1 MSTAVHPLLVILLV
15 AGALLLGL
23 RWGRARERRR
33 AADANSQAF
42 AAGFRAGHLQG
53 WQDGEAAREPVAAT
67 IPLAPAAAPP
77 PAVPAPLAAPPLAR
91 PGQPTPPVRAAG
103 AREYQPKASVPQ
115 AASAPPAAQEQPW
128 PLPAQRPAPP
138 LVAAPPAV
146 PRESA
151 ADRAARKEKRD
162 RQNINITLYVAS
174 LLLVAAG
181 ALFIGTGLPA
191 VLRFAGVVAITA
203 LFYAGGLILHARAP
217 RLRPA
222 AVAFA
227 GTGLALIP
235 VAGLAMYNFT
245 LPDGPAAW
253 LVTSFI
259 GTVAYVAAAV
269 RMDSRVLAYLSL
281 TFVVSTAWS
290 GISVVGGAL
299 LWYFAALIAIA
310 VVLTLL
316 ALTRPRWMPSVF
328 LKPLMDLHPFVV
340 PAVAVAVTFVP
351 VLLGRGEYAFI
362 MFLCGTYFALMA
374 ALPQSRFRVGQY
386 YGARV
391 SLTVAPAAAVWAA
404 TDSLP
409 WMVLTALMLAA
420 LQSVLLASGLT
431 VVPATLLGSAG
442 RRRADALGTFGLQL
456 LLTLL
461 WGAATV
467 LYSAVDPGIAP
478 TVDVPVWLPL
488 LLALLTGMALA
499 VGLGGMAEGAPVAA
513 LLVAAAFGGRA
524 GPWSPAAFLLLVA
537 VFWALRSL
545 PPAEPLRRHFVLAAR
560 IAATLAVPAVAAA
573 VTGGGSVPVLS
584 AFLLALVV
592 QQLATAALVRA
603 GMPSLAPD
611 ASLAA
616 FSLAALPALAALAFV
631 DDSPGNTL
639 AGAAVVLQL
648 VASLGIGWAL
658 AREAPAGTPWR
669 SGARELLPLG
679 MAAALAGL
687 AFTGVSLRSGNI
699 SLALTVL
706 YLVATAL
713 RRGSLQQ
720 RWGYWWMARGT
731 GTVLVLTGFQQL
743 LHETGPLLLGGVELT
758 GASLAVLVLGL
769 QLAFPLLAEAR
780 RRAPDGVVADSAA
793 VLVLQAAALAVLTA
807 SGLQSSG
814 GWQLTGAVV
823 VMALSAA
830 AAGFVLRARP
840 PAGAFAPA
848 ALAVLLLAR
857 AGSALDAELVLGIF
871 AAFSAVM
878 VVAAT
883 SRTAKGAYFASARV
897 LTLALALVL
906 SYDAT
911 VSVTAVSVTFGVVL
925 AAQHV
930 IRWLMRHRLL
940 EVPFQ
945 QAAVWITLAAQTAL
959 PLGYLAAAPDDGG
972 RWVILLHVALLLVS
986 AAVASRVF
994 AARGAAYLTVYAAV
1008 FGAVAL
1014 GPLMQFDGAPA
1025 AGGLLDQPVLSR
1037 NGVVVMLLV
1046 LSLAATAAGLRFR
1059 RNARADVERWLWLA
1073 ASGAFVLT
1081 ALMLAPL
1088 AADWLTGA
1096 SVLVLA
1102 AVCCAASHL
1111 ERWPALYVPA
1121 VAAALSGA
1129 TTLSGATLS
1138 VSGLLE
1144 AVPGA
1149 WGSYLPW
1156 LAGCAPAAA
1165 ALYGLRWLRRAPLAA
1180 DPVRRWSLA
1189 AAAILG
1195 VGFAAAAGLRW
1206 DETAWAGAALVAA
1219 TAAMC
1224 CAEVPAAAR
1233 RVGAELGLFA
1243 TTAAVQRAVLFTG
1256 PDAGS
1261 DWPDTFWT
1269 LQWYVVLAGA
1279 LGALRLASGNGGA
1292 GNRRTGRVLVSGGAG
1307 LLTLSGLGIIFGGDA
1322 GQQLW
1327 VLALMAVVLM
1337 AGLAFG
1343 ERLFVW
1349 WGAAGVAVCIMWA
1362 MRQYTF
1368 ALLALIAAVL
1378 IVLAVWRLNRSRPV
1392 AEEPAPHR
1400 EPADHS

>member
-1 MSTAVHPLLVILLV
+1 M
-15 AGALLLGL
+15 
-23 RWGRARERRR
+23 
-33 AADANSQAF
+33 
-42 AAGFRAGHLQG
+42 
-53 WQDGEAAREPVAAT
+53 
-67 IPLAPAAAPP
+67 
-77 PAVPAPLAAPPLAR
+77 
-91 PGQPTPPVRAAG
+91 
-103 AREYQPKASVPQ
+103 
-115 AASAPPAAQEQPW
+115 
-128 PLPAQRPAPP
+128 QRPAPP
-138 LVAAPPAV
+138 RVAPAV

-151 ADRAARKEKRD
+151 AERAARKEKRD

-191 VLRFAGVVAITA
+191 ILRFAGVVAITA
-203 LFYAGGLILHARAP
+203 LFYAGGLMLHARAP

-386 YGARV
+386 YSARI

-420 LQSVLLASGLT
+420 LQSVLLASGLA

-442 RRRADALGTFGLQL
+442 RLRADALGTFGLQL

-461 WGAATV
+461 WGAAT
-467 LYSAVDPGIAP
+467 LFYATVDPGIAP
-478 TVDVPVWLPL
+478 TVDVPMWLPL

-499 VGLGGMAEGAPVAA
+499 VGLEGMAEAAPVAA
-513 LLVAAAFGGRA
+513 LLVAAAFGGGA
-524 GPWSPAAFLLLVA
+524 GPWSPAVFLLLVV

-560 IAATLAVPAVAAA
+560 IAATLSVAAVAAA
-573 VTGGGSVPVLS
+573 ATGGGSVPVLS
-584 AFLLALVV
+584 AFLLALAV
-592 QQLATAALVRA
+592 QQLATAALIRA
-603 GMPSLAPD
+603 GVPSLAPD

-616 FSLAALPALAALAFV
+616 FSLAALPALAVLAFV
-631 DDSPGNTL
+631 DDSPGNSL

-648 VASLGIGWAL
+648 LASLGIGWAL
-658 AREAPAGTPWR
+658 AGDAAAGTPWR

-679 MAAALAGL
+679 MVAALSGL
-687 AFTGVSLRSGNI
+687 AFTAVSLVSGNI
-699 SLALTVL
+699 SLALVVL

-713 RRGSLQQ
+713 RRGPRQQ

-743 LHETGPLLLGGVELT
+743 RQETGPLLLGGGELM

-780 RRAPDGVVADSAA
+780 RRAPDGVVADAAA

-807 SGLQSSG
+807 SGLQPAG
-814 GWQLTGAVV
+814 DWQLTGAVA

-840 PAGAFAPA
+840 RAAALAPA

-871 AAFSAVM
+871 AAYSAVM
-878 VVAAT
+878 VVAAA
-883 SRTAKGAYFASARV
+883 SRTAKGGYFASARV

-911 VSVTAVSVTFGVVL
+911 VSVTAVSVTFGLVL

-959 PLGYLAAAPDDGG
+959 PLGFLAAVPDDGG
-972 RWVILLHVALLLVS
+972 RWVILLHVALLLVC
-986 AAVASRVF
+986 AALASRVF

-1008 FGAVAL
+1008 FGTVAL
-1014 GPLMQFDGAPA
+1014 GPLAQFDGGPA
-1025 AGGLLDQPVLSR
+1025 AGGLLGRPVLSHT
-1037 NGVVVMLLV
+1037 GVVVMLLV

-1073 ASGAFVLT
+1073 ASGAFVL
-1081 ALMLAPL
+1081 AAVVLAPP

-1102 AVCCAASHL
+1102 AVCFAASHL
-1111 ERWPALYVPA
+1111 ERWPVLYVPA
-1121 VAAALSGA
+1121 VMAA
-1129 TTLSGATLS
+1129 LSGATLS
-1138 VSGLLE
+1138 VGALSGATLPAAVWLE
-1144 AVPGA
+1144 AVPAA

-1165 ALYGLRWLRRAPLAA
+1165 GLYAVRWLRRAPLAA

-1189 AAAILG
+1189 AAAVLG
-1195 VGFAAAAGLRW
+1195 VGLAAAAGLRW

-1219 TAAMC
+1219 TAAIC

-1233 RVGAELGLFA
+1233 RAGAELGLFA

-1256 PDAGS
+1256 PDAGPG
-1261 DWPDTFWT
+1261 WPDTFWT
-1269 LQWYVVLAGA
+1269 LQWYVVLAGV
-1279 LGALRLASGNGGA
+1279 LGALRLASGKAGA
-1292 GNRRTGRVLVSGGAG
+1292 GRRSTGRVLLCGSAG

-1327 VLALMAVVLM
+1327 VLAWMAVVLM

-1349 WGAAGVAVCIMWA
+1349 WGAAGVALCIMWA

-1368 ALLALIAAVL
+1368 ALLALIAAAL
-1378 IVLAVWRLNRSRPV
+1378 IALAVWRLNRSKPAADVPV
-1392 AEEPAPHR
+1392 PHR

>member
-33 AADANSQAF
+33 ASDANNQAF
-42 AAGFRAGHLQG
+42 AGGFRDGHLHG
-53 WQDGEAAREPVAAT
+53 WRDAQAAREPVAQAAREPVAAAV
-67 IPLAPAAAPP
+67 PPAA
-77 PAVPAPLAAPPLAR
+77 AAPPLAP
-91 PGQPTPPVRAAG
+91 PGRPTPPV
-103 AREYQPKASVPQ
+103 Q
-115 AASAPPAAQEQPW
+115 AASALRNRPTQPVRPETRDQHWPPPV
-128 PLPAQRPAPP
+128 QRPAAPQVASPP
-138 LVAAPPAV
+138 PV
-146 PRESA
+146 PRESE

-203 LFYAGGLILHARAP
+203 VFYAGGLILHAKAP

-235 VAGLAMYNFT
+235 VVGLAMYNFT

-259 GTVAYVAAAV
+259 GTVAYVGAAV
-269 RMDSRVLAYLSL
+269 RMDSRILAYLSL

-290 GISVVGGAL
+290 GISTVGGAL
-299 LWYFAALIAIA
+299 IWYFAALIAIA
-310 VVLTLL
+310 VILTLL

-340 PAVAVAVTFVP
+340 PSVAAAVTFLP
-351 VLLGRGEYAFI
+351 MLLGRGEYAFM

-391 SLTVAPAAAVWAA
+391 SLTVAAAAAVWASS
-404 TDSLP
+404 DSLP
-409 WMVLTALMLAA
+409 WMVLTALVLAA

-431 VVPATLLGSAG
+431 VVPATLLGSAR

-461 WGAATV
+461 WGAAT
-467 LYSAVDPGIAP
+467 LFTAAVDPAIAP
-478 TVDVPVWLPL
+478 TADIPVWLPL

-499 VGLGGMAEGAPVAA
+499 VGLEGMAEAAPVAA

-524 GPWSPAAFLLLVA
+524 GVWGPAVFLLLVA
-537 VFWALRSL
+537 VFWAVRSL
-545 PPAEPLRRHFVLAAR
+545 PPAERLRRQFVLAAR

-573 VTGGGSVPVLS
+573 VTGGGSGSVPVLS
-584 AFLLALVV
+584 AFLLALVA

-616 FSLAALPALAALAFV
+616 FSLAALPVLAALALV
-631 DDSPGNTL
+631 DDSPGRTL
-639 AGAAVVLQL
+639 AGAGVVLQL
-648 VASLGIGWAL
+648 LMSLGIGWAFPGET
-658 AREAPAGTPWR
+658 AAGTPWR
-669 SGARELLPLG
+669 SGVRELLPLG

-687 AFTGVSLRSGNI
+687 AFAGVSPGSGNI

-713 RRGSLQQ
+713 RRSALQQ
-720 RWGYWWMARGT
+720 RWGYWWMARGA

-743 LHETGPLLLGGVELT
+743 RQETGPLLLGGEELMA
-758 GASLAVLVLGL
+758 ASLLVLVLGL
-769 QLAFPLLAEAR
+769 QLAFPMLAERR
-780 RRAPDGVVADSAA
+780 RRAPYGVVADAAA

-807 SGLQSSG
+807 SGLQYRPTG
-814 GWQLTGAVV
+814 GWQLTAAVV
-823 VMALSAA
+823 VLALSAT
-830 AAGFVLRARP
+830 AAGFVLRTRP
-840 PAGAFAPA
+840 RTAVFAPA
-848 ALAVLLLAR
+848 VLTMLLLAR
-857 AGSALDAELVLGIF
+857 AGSVLDTELVLGIF
-871 AAFSAVM
+871 AAFSAAM
-878 VVAAT
+878 VVACS
-883 SRTAKGAYFASARV
+883 SRTAKGGYFASARV

-906 SYDAT
+906 SYDVT
-911 VSVTAVSVTFGVVL
+911 VSATAVSVTVGLVL

-930 IRWLMRHRLL
+930 IRWLMRHRLT

-959 PLGYLAAAPDDGG
+959 PLGYLAAAPEDGG
-972 RWVILLHVALLLVS
+972 RWVLLLHAALLLVS
-986 AAVASRVF
+986 AAAASRVF

-1014 GPLMQFDGAPA
+1014 GPLVQFDGGTP
-1025 AGGLLDQPVLSR
+1025 AGGLLDWPVLSHE
-1037 NGVVVMLLV
+1037 GVVVMLLV

-1073 ASGAFVLT
+1073 GAGAFVLT
-1081 ALMLAPL
+1081 ALVLAPL
-1088 AADWLTGA
+1088 AADGLTGA

-1102 AVCCAASHL
+1102 AVCFAGSHL

-1121 VAAALSGA
+1121 VAAALSGG
-1129 TTLSGATLS
+1129 TLSAS
-1138 VSGLLE
+1138 VLLE

-1156 LAGCAPAAA
+1156 LAGCAASAA
-1165 ALYGLRWLRRAPLAA
+1165 ALYAVRWLRREPLAD
-1180 DPVRRWSLA
+1180 DPVRRWSLVSA
-1189 AAAILG
+1189 AVLG
-1195 VGFAAAAGLRW
+1195 FGLAAAAGLRW
-1206 DETAWAGAALVAA
+1206 DGTAWAGAALVAA
-1219 TAAMC
+1219 TAAVC
-1224 CAEVPAAAR
+1224 CAEAPARAR
-1233 RVGAELGLFA
+1233 RAGAELGLFA

-1256 PDAGS
+1256 LDARSGGPDV
-1261 DWPDTFWT
+1261 FWT
-1269 LQWYVVLAGA
+1269 LQWYVLLAGV
-1279 LGALRLASGNGGA
+1279 LGALRLASGNRNA
-1292 GNRRTGRVLVSGGAG
+1292 GNRRTGRVLLSGGAG
-1307 LLTLSGLGIIFGGDA
+1307 LLTLSGLGIILGGDA

-1327 VLALMAVVLM
+1327 ILALLAVLLM

-1343 ERLFVW
+1343 ERRFVW
-1349 WGAAGVAVCIMWA
+1349 WGAAGVALCIMWA

-1368 ALLALIAAVL
+1368 ALLALIAAAL
-1378 IVLAVWRLNRSRPV
+1378 IVLAVWRLNRSKPV
-1392 AEEPAPHR
+1392 ADEPAPHR

>member
-1 MSTAVHPLLVILLV
+1 MSTAVHPLVVILLV

-23 RWGRARERRR
+23 LWGRTRERRR

-53 WQDGEAAREPVAAT
+53 WRDAQAAREPMAAT
-67 IPLAPAAAPP
+67 VPPATVAPAAGAVPP
-77 PAVPAPLAAPPLAR
+77 PAAPVPPAAPPLAPPGWPTRQSQPVGAFQYR
-91 PGQPTPPVRAAG
+91 PTAPVRPAARDQGRPPPVH
-103 AREYQPKASVPQ
+103 
-115 AASAPPAAQEQPW
+115 
-128 PLPAQRPAPP
+128 RPAPYQ
-138 LVAAPPAV
+138 VADRPPV
-146 PRESA
+146 PEESA

-203 LFYAGGLILHARAP
+203 LFYTGGLVLHAKAP

-235 VAGLAMYNFT
+235 VVGLAMYNFT

-310 VVLTLL
+310 VILTLL

-328 LKPLMDLHPFVV
+328 LKPLMDLHPFMV
-340 PAVAVAVTFVP
+340 PGVAAAATFLP
-351 VLLGRGEYAFI
+351 MLLGRGEYAFI

-391 SLTVAPAAAVWAA
+391 SLTAAAAAAVWAA
-404 TDSLP
+404 SDSLP
-409 WMVLTALMLAA
+409 WMALTAIMLAA
-420 LQSVLLASGLT
+420 VQSVLLASGLT
-431 VVPATLLGSAG
+431 VGPGTLLGSAG
-442 RRRADALGTFGLQL
+442 RRRADALGTFGAQL

-461 WGAATV
+461 WGAATLFV
-467 LYSAVDPGIAP
+467 AAVGPAVGPG
-478 TVDVPVWLPL
+478 VGVPVWLPL
-488 LLALLTGMALA
+488 LLALCTGMALA
-499 VGLGGMAEGAPVAA
+499 VSLGGLAEGAPVAA

-524 GPWSPAAFLLLVA
+524 GVWSPAVFLLLVA
-537 VFWALRSL
+537 LFWAVRSL

-573 VTGGGSVPVLS
+573 ATGGGAVPVLS
-584 AFLLALVV
+584 AFLLALVL

-603 GMPSLAPD
+603 GVPSLAPD
-611 ASLAA
+611 VSLAA
-616 FSLAALPALAALAFV
+616 FSLAALLVLAALALA
-631 DDSPGNTL
+631 DDSTGRTL

-648 VASLGIGWAL
+648 LTSLGLGRAL
-658 AREAPAGTPWR
+658 SGEAAAGTPRR
-669 SGARELLPLG
+669 SGVRELLPLG
-679 MAAALAGL
+679 MAAGLAGL
-687 AFTGVSLRSGNI
+687 AFAGVSLGIGNI

-713 RRGSLQQ
+713 RRASLQQ
-720 RWGYWWMARGT
+720 RWCYWWMARGT

-743 LHETGPLLLGGVELT
+743 RRETGPLLIGGEELM

-769 QLAFPLLAEAR
+769 QLAFPLLAELR
-780 RRAPDGVVADSAA
+780 RRAPGGVVADAAA

-807 SGLQSSG
+807 SGLQAQPAG
-814 GWQLTGAVV
+814 GWQLTAAVV
-823 VMALSAA
+823 VMALGAA
-830 AAGFVLRARP
+830 AAGLVLRARP
-840 PAGAFAPA
+840 RAAVFAPA
-848 ALAVLLLAR
+848 VLAVLLAAR

-871 AAFSAVM
+871 AAFSAAM
-878 VVAAT
+878 VVASA
-883 SRTAKGAYFASARV
+883 SRTAKGVYFAAARV

-911 VSVTAVSVTFGVVL
+911 VSVTAVSVTFGLVL

-930 IRWLMRHRLL
+930 IRSLMRHRLL

-972 RWVILLHVALLLVS
+972 RWVIVLHVALLLVS

-1008 FGAVAL
+1008 VGTVAL
-1014 GPLMQFDGAPA
+1014 GPLAPFDGGIP
-1025 AGGLLDQPVLSR
+1025 AGGLLDRPALSHD
-1037 NGVVVMLLV
+1037 GVVVVLLV

-1081 ALMLAPL
+1081 ALVLVPL
-1088 AADWLTGA
+1088 AAVWLAGA

-1102 AVCCAASHL
+1102 AVCFAASHL

-1129 TTLSGATLS
+1129 TLSGAALPAS
-1138 VSGLLE
+1138 VLLE

-1156 LAGCAPAAA
+1156 LAGCAAAVS
-1165 ALYGLRWLRRAPLAA
+1165 LYAVRWLRRGPLAA
-1180 DPVRRWSLA
+1180 DPVRRWSLVSA
-1189 AAAILG
+1189 AVLG
-1195 VGFAAAAGLRW
+1195 LGLAAAAGLW
-1206 DETAWAGAALVAA
+1206 WEATAWTGAALVAA
-1219 TAAMC
+1219 TAAVC
-1224 CAEVPAAAR
+1224 CAEAPARAR
-1233 RVGAELGLFA
+1233 RAGAELGLFA
-1243 TTAAVQRAVLFTG
+1243 TTAAVQRAALFAG
-1256 PDAGS
+1256 LEARSEWPDA
-1261 DWPDTFWT
+1261 FWT
-1269 LQWYVVLAGA
+1269 LQWYVVLAGL
-1279 LGALRLASGNGGA
+1279 LGALRLASWNRGA
-1292 GNRRTGRVLVSGGAG
+1292 GHRRTGRALLSGAAG
-1307 LLTLSGLGIIFGGDA
+1307 LLTLSGLGIILGGGP

-1327 VLALMAVVLM
+1327 VLALLAVLLM
-1337 AGLAFG
+1337 GGLAFG

-1349 WGAAGVAVCIMWA
+1349 WGAAGVALCIMWA

-1368 ALLALIAAVL
+1368 ALLALIAAAL
-1378 IVLAVWRLNRSRPV
+1378 IVLAVWRLNRSKPV
-1392 AEEPAPHR
+1392 VDEPAPQR

>member
-1 MSTAVHPLLVILLV
+1 MAP
-15 AGALLLGL
+15 
-23 RWGRARERRR
+23 
-33 AADANSQAF
+33 Q
-42 AAGFRAGHLQG
+42 
-53 WQDGEAAREPVAAT
+53 
-67 IPLAPAAAPP
+67 PAAPQP
-77 PAVPAPLAAPPLAR
+77 AAP
-91 PGQPTPPVRAAG
+91 
-103 AREYQPKASVPQ
+103 
-115 AASAPPAAQEQPW
+115 QPW
-128 PLPAQRPAPP
+128 PAPAPTVGPRQYQPHAPAQQPARAQPLPPPVQWSVAPPQPPRPA
-138 LVAAPPAV
+138 A
-146 PRESA
+146 RQESA
-151 ADRAARKEKRD
+151 AERAARKEKRD

-203 LFYAGGLILHARAP
+203 LFYAGGLVLHARAP

-269 RMDSRVLAYLSL
+269 RMDSRVLAHLSL

-290 GISVVGGAL
+290 GISVVGGAV

-310 VVLTLL
+310 VVLTVL

-328 LKPLMDLHPFVV
+328 VKPLMDLHPFVV
-340 PAVAVAVTFVP
+340 PAVAAAATFLP
-351 VLLGRGEYAFI
+351 MLLGRGEYAFM

-391 SLTVAPAAAVWAA
+391 SLTVAAAAAVWASS
-404 TDSLP
+404 DSLP
-409 WMVLTALMLAA
+409 WMVLTALVLAA

-431 VVPATLLGSAG
+431 VVPATLLGSAR

-461 WGAATV
+461 WGAAT
-467 LYSAVDPGIAP
+467 LFTAAVDPAIAP
-478 TVDVPVWLPL
+478 TADIPVWLPL

-499 VGLGGMAEGAPVAA
+499 VGLEGMAEAAPVAA

-524 GPWSPAAFLLLVA
+524 GVWGPAVFLLLVA
-537 VFWALRSL
+537 VFWAVRSL
-545 PPAEPLRRHFVLAAR
+545 PPAERLRRQFVLAAR

-573 VTGGGSVPVLS
+573 VTGGGSGSVPVLS
-584 AFLLALVV
+584 AFLLALVA

-603 GMPSLAPD
+603 GVPSLAPD

-616 FSLAALPALAALAFV
+616 FSLAALPVLAALAVV
-631 DDSPGNTL
+631 DDSPGRPL

-648 VASLGIGWAL
+648 LTSLGIGWAL
-658 AREAPAGTPWR
+658 SGEAAAGTPWR
-669 SGARELLPLG
+669 SGVRELLPLG
-679 MAAALAGL
+679 MAPALAGL
-687 AFTGVSLRSGNI
+687 ALTGSSLRSANI
-699 SLALTVL
+699 GLALTVL

-713 RRGSLQQ
+713 RRGALQQ
-720 RWGYWWMARGT
+720 RWSYWWMARGT
-731 GTVLVLTGFQQL
+731 GTVLALTGFQQL
-743 LHETGPLLLGGVELT
+743 RQDTGPLMIGGEELM

-769 QLAFPLLAEAR
+769 QLAFPLLAELR
-780 RRAPDGVVADSAA
+780 RRAPDGVVADAAA
-793 VLVLQAAALAVLTA
+793 VLMLQAVALAGLTA
-807 SGLQSSG
+807 SGLQQQPAGS
-814 GWQLTGAVV
+814 WQLTAAVAV
-823 VMALSAA
+823 IALGAA
-830 AAGFVLRARP
+830 AAGLVLRARP
-840 PAGAFAPA
+840 RTAVFAPA
-848 ALAVLLLAR
+848 SLAVLLLAR
-857 AGSALDAELVLGIF
+857 AGSALDVGLVLGIF
-871 AAFSAVM
+871 AVFSAAM
-878 VVAAT
+878 VVAST
-883 SRTAKGAYFASARV
+883 SRTAKGVYFASVRV

-906 SYDAT
+906 SYDVT
-911 VSVTAVSVTFGVVL
+911 VSATAVSVTLGLVL

-930 IRWLMRHRLL
+930 IRWLMRHRLTD
-940 EVPFQ
+940 VPFQ
-945 QAAVWITLAAQTAL
+945 QAAVWITIAAQTVL

-972 RWVILLHVALLLVS
+972 RWVILLHAALLLVS

-1008 FGAVAL
+1008 FGTVAL
-1014 GPLMQFDGAPA
+1014 GPLVQFDGGAS
-1025 AGGLLDQPVLSR
+1025 AGGLLDQPVLSHD
-1037 NGVVVMLLV
+1037 GVVVMLLV

-1059 RNARADVERWLWLA
+1059 RNAWADVERWLWLA

-1081 ALMLAPL
+1081 ALVLAPR
-1088 AADWLTGA
+1088 AANWLTGA

-1102 AVCCAASHL
+1102 AVCFAASHL
-1111 ERWPALYVPA
+1111 ERWPVLYVPA
-1121 VAAALSGA
+1121 VAAV
-1129 TTLSGATLS
+1129 LSGATLS
-1138 VSGLLE
+1138 ASVLLDV
-1144 AVPGA
+1144 VPGA
-1149 WGSYLPW
+1149 QGSYLPW

-1165 ALYGLRWLRRAPLAA
+1165 ALYAVRWLRREPLAA
-1180 DPVRRWSLA
+1180 DPVRRWSLVLA
-1189 AAAILG
+1189 AVLG
-1195 VGFAAAAGLRW
+1195 LGLAAAAGLW
-1206 DETAWAGAALVAA
+1206 WAATAWAGAALVAA
-1219 TAAMC
+1219 TAAVC
-1224 CAEVPAAAR
+1224 CAEAPARAR
-1233 RVGAELGLFA
+1233 RAGAELGLFA

-1256 PDAGS
+1256 LEAGS
-1261 DWPDTFWT
+1261 EWPDVFWA
-1269 LQWYVVLAGA
+1269 LQWYVVLAGV
-1279 LGALRLASGNGGA
+1279 LGALRLASGTRGA
-1292 GNRRTGRVLVSGGAG
+1292 GHRRAGQVLLSGAAG
-1307 LLTLSGLGIIFGGDA
+1307 LLTLSGLGIILGGDA
-1322 GQQLW
+1322 VQQLW

-1368 ALLALIAAVL
+1368 ALLALIAAAL
-1378 IVLAVWRLNRSRPV
+1378 IVLAVWRLNRSKPV
-1392 AEEPAPHR
+1392 ADEPAPHR

>member
-15 AGALLLGL
+15 AGALLLGN
-23 RWGRARERRR
+23 RWGRTRERRR
-33 AADANSQAF
+33 DADADSPAF

-53 WQDGEAAREPVAAT
+53 WRDSDAAREPVAAT
-67 IPLAPAAAPP
+67 IPPAAAPP
-77 PAVPAPLAAPPLAR
+77 PAAPDR
-91 PGQPTPPVRAAG
+91 PTSAVLPAG
-103 AREYQPKASVPQ
+103 ALSD
-115 AASAPPAAQEQPW
+115 
-128 PLPAQRPAPP
+128 RPAPP
-138 LVAAPPAV
+138 ARAAAHEQQRPWPMQRPAAQVAAPPAV

-151 ADRAARKEKRD
+151 AERAARKEKRD
-162 RQNINITLYVAS
+162 RQNINVTLYVAS

-181 ALFIGTGLPA
+181 ALFIGTGLP
-191 VLRFAGVVAITA
+191 VILRFAGVVAITA
-203 LFYAGGLILHARAP
+203 LFYAGGLVLHAKAP

-227 GTGLALIP
+227 GTGLGLIP
-235 VAGLAMYNFT
+235 VVGLAMYNFT

-269 RMDSRVLAYLSL
+269 RMDSRILACLSL

-340 PAVAVAVTFVP
+340 PAVAVAATILP
-351 VLLGRGEYAFI
+351 MLLGRGEYAFI

-374 ALPQSRFRVGQY
+374 ALPQSRFRTGQFY
-386 YGARV
+386 AARV

-409 WMVLTALMLAA
+409 WMVLTAIMLAA

-431 VVPATLLGSAG
+431 VVPAPILGSDG
-442 RRRADALGTFGLQL
+442 RRRADALGTFGVQL

-461 WGAATV
+461 WGAATMFAA
-467 LYSAVDPGIAP
+467 AVDPAMTPAVEI
-478 TVDVPVWLPL
+478 PVWLPL

-499 VGLGGMAEGAPVAA
+499 VGLEGAAEGAPVAA
-513 LLVAAAFGGRA
+513 LLVTAAFGGRA
-524 GPWSPAAFLLLVA
+524 GVWSPAVFLSLVA
-537 VFWALRSL
+537 LFWVLRAL
-545 PPAEPLRRHFVLAAR
+545 PPAEPLHRHFVLAAR
-560 IAATLAVPAVAAA
+560 IAVTLAVPAVAAA
-573 VTGGGSVPVLS
+573 VTGGGAVPVLS
-584 AFLLALVV
+584 AFLLSLVV

-603 GMPSLAPD
+603 GAPSLAPD

-616 FSLAALPALAALAFV
+616 FSLAALPALAALALV
-631 DDSPGNTL
+631 DDSPGRTL
-639 AGAAVVLQL
+639 TGAAVVLQL
-648 VASLGIGWAL
+648 LTSLGLGWAL
-658 AREAPAGTPWR
+658 SGDVAAGTPRR
-669 SGARELLPLG
+669 SGVRELLPLG

-687 AFTGVSLRSGNI
+687 ALTGVSLRSGNI
-699 SLALTVL
+699 SLAVAVL

-713 RRGSLQQ
+713 RRGPVQ
-720 RWGYWWMARGT
+720 RRWSYWWMARGT
-731 GTVLVLTGFQQL
+731 GTVLVLTGVQQL
-743 LHETGPLLLGGVELT
+743 RQETGPLLPGGEELM

-769 QLAFPLLAEAR
+769 QLAFPLLAELR
-780 RRAPDGVVADSAA
+780 GRAPDGVVADAAA
-793 VLVLQAAALAVLTA
+793 VLVLQAAALAVLTS
-807 SGLQSSG
+807 SGPQYQPTG
-814 GWQLTGAVV
+814 GWQLSTAVGV
-823 VMALSAA
+823 TALSAA
-830 AAGFVLRARP
+830 AAGLVLRARP
-840 PAGAFAPA
+840 RTAVFVPAV
-848 ALAVLLLAR
+848 LAVLVLAR
-857 AGSALDAELVLGIF
+857 AGSALDVGLVLGIF
-871 AAFSAVM
+871 AGFSAAMVM
-878 VVAAT
+878 AST
-883 SRTAKGAYFASARV
+883 SRTAKGVYFASARV

-911 VSVTAVSVTFGVVL
+911 VSVTAVSVTFGLVL

-930 IRWLMRHRLL
+930 VRWLMRHRLAD
-940 EVPFQ
+940 VPFQ

-959 PLGYLAAAPDDGG
+959 PLAYLGAAPDDGG

-994 AARGAAYLTVYAAV
+994 ATRGAAYLTVYAAV
-1008 FGAVAL
+1008 FGTVAL
-1014 GPLMQFDGAPA
+1014 GPLLQFDGGIT
-1025 AGGLLDQPVLSR
+1025 AGGLLDQPVLGR
-1037 NGVVVMLLV
+1037 DGVVVMLLV

-1059 RNARADVERWLWLA
+1059 RKARPDVERWLWLA

-1081 ALMLAPL
+1081 ALVLAPP

-1096 SVLVLA
+1096 SVLALA
-1102 AVCCAASHL
+1102 AVCFAASHL

-1129 TTLSGATLS
+1129 TLSGTTLAAS
-1138 VSGLLE
+1138 VLAE
-1144 AVPGA
+1144 AVAGSG
-1149 WGSYLPW
+1149 GSYLPW
-1156 LAGCAPAAA
+1156 LAGCVPAAA
-1165 ALYGLRWLRRAPLAA
+1165 ALYAVRCLRREPLAA
-1180 DPVRRWSLA
+1180 DPVRRRSLVSA
-1189 AAAILG
+1189 AVLG
-1195 VGFAAAAGLRW
+1195 FGLGAAAGLRW
-1206 DETAWAGAALVAA
+1206 DETAWAGVVLVAA
-1219 TAAMC
+1219 TAAVC

-1233 RVGAELGLFA
+1233 RAGAELGLFA

-1256 PDAGS
+1256 LDSGS
-1261 DWPDTFWT
+1261 GWPDVFWA
-1269 LQWYVVLAGA
+1269 LQWYVVLAGL
-1279 LGALRLASGNGGA
+1279 LGALRLASGYRGA
-1292 GNRRTGRVLVSGGAG
+1292 DHRRTGRALVSVAAG
-1307 LLTLSGLGIIFGGDA
+1307 LLTLSGLGIIFGGDP

-1343 ERLFVW
+1343 ERLFAW
-1349 WGAAGVAVCIMWA
+1349 WGAAGVALCIMWA

-1368 ALLALIAAVL
+1368 ALLALIAAAL
-1378 IVLAVWRLNRSRPV
+1378 IVLAVWRLNRSKPV
-1392 AEEPAPHR
+1392 VDEPAPHR

>member
-15 AGALLLGL
+15 AVAFVLGL
-23 RWGRARERRR
+23 RRGRTRERRR
-33 AADANSQAF
+33 HADATSQAF

-53 WQDGEAAREPVAAT
+53 WRDGQGALETGTAT
-67 IPLAPAAAPP
+67 IPPAAAAAPP
-77 PAVPAPLAAPPLAR
+77 PAAPVPLADPQLNL
-91 PGQPTPPVRAAG
+91 PGRPTPPVRHAG
-103 AREYQPKASVPQ
+103 GFPYEPTPTL
-115 AASAPPAAQEQPW
+115 PPAAHEQRW
-128 PLPAQRPAPP
+128 PLPRERAAPAQ
-138 LVAAPPAV
+138 VAAAPAA

-151 ADRAARKEKRD
+151 ADRVARKEKRD

-191 VLRFAGVVAITA
+191 ALRFAGVVAITA
-203 LFYAGGLILHARAP
+203 LFYAGGLVLHARAP

-290 GISVVGGAL
+290 GISVVGGAV

-316 ALTRPRWMPSVF
+316 ALTHPRWMPSVF
-328 LKPLMDLHPFVV
+328 VKPLMDLHPFVV
-340 PAVAVAVTFVP
+340 PAVAAAATFLP
-351 VLLGRGEYAFI
+351 MLLGRGEYGFM

-391 SLTVAPAAAVWAA
+391 SLTVAAAAAVWASS
-404 TDSLP
+404 DSLP
-409 WMVLTALMLAA
+409 WMVLTALVLAA
-420 LQSVLLASGLT
+420 LQSVLLAAGLT
-431 VVPATLLGSAG
+431 VVPAALLGSAG

-461 WGAATV
+461 WGAATLFTNAV
-467 LYSAVDPGIAP
+467 GPAIAPAVDI
-478 TVDVPVWLPL
+478 PVWLPL

-499 VGLGGMAEGAPVAA
+499 VGLEGTAEGAPVAA

-524 GPWSPAAFLLLVA
+524 GVWSPAVFLLLVA
-537 VFWALRSL
+537 LFWAVRSL
-545 PPAEPLRRHFVLAAR
+545 PPAEPLRRQFVLAAR

-573 VTGGGSVPVLS
+573 VTGGGSVPVLA
-584 AFLLALVV
+584 AFLLALVA
-592 QQLATAALVRA
+592 QQLATAALARA
-603 GMPSLAPD
+603 GVPLLAPD
-611 ASLAA
+611 ASLAV
-616 FSLAALPALAALAFV
+616 FSLAALPALAALAVV
-631 DDSPGNTL
+631 DDSPGRTL

-648 VASLGIGWAL
+648 LTSLGIGWAL
-658 AREAPAGTPWR
+658 SGEAAAGTPWR
-669 SGARELLPLG
+669 SGVRELLPLG

-687 AFTGVSLRSGNI
+687 ALTGVSLRSANA

-713 RRGSLQQ
+713 RRGALQQ
-720 RWGYWWMARGT
+720 RWSYWWMARGT
-731 GTVLVLTGFQQL
+731 GTVLALTGFQQL
-743 LHETGPLLLGGVELT
+743 RQETGPLMIGGEELM

-769 QLAFPLLAEAR
+769 QLAFPLLAELR
-780 RRAPDGVVADSAA
+780 RRAPDGVVADAAA
-793 VLVLQAAALAVLTA
+793 VLMLQAVALAGLTA
-807 SGLQSSG
+807 SGLQPQPAG
-814 GWQLTGAVV
+814 GWQLTASVV
-823 VMALSAA
+823 VIALGAA
-830 AAGFVLRARP
+830 AAGLVLRARP
-840 PAGAFAPA
+840 RTAVFAPA

-857 AGSALDAELVLGIF
+857 AGSALDVELVLGIF
-871 AAFSAVM
+871 AVFSAAM
-878 VVAAT
+878 VVAST
-883 SRTAKGAYFASARV
+883 SRTAKGVYFASARV

-906 SYDAT
+906 SYDLT
-911 VSVTAVSVTFGVVL
+911 VSATAVSVTLGLVL

-930 IRWLMRHRLL
+930 IRWLMRRRLT

-945 QAAVWITLAAQTAL
+945 QAAVWITLAAQAVL
-959 PLGYLAAAPDDGG
+959 PLGYLASAPDDGG
-972 RWVILLHVALLLVS
+972 RWVILLHAALLLVS

-1008 FGAVAL
+1008 FGTVAL
-1014 GPLMQFDGAPA
+1014 GPLVQFDGGTST
-1025 AGGLLDQPVLSR
+1025 GGLLDQPVLSHD
-1037 NGVVVMLLV
+1037 GVVVMLLV

-1081 ALMLAPL
+1081 ALVLAPR

-1096 SVLVLA
+1096 SVLALA
-1102 AVCCAASHL
+1102 AVCFAASHL
-1111 ERWPALYVPA
+1111 ERRPALYVPA

-1129 TTLSGATLS
+1129 TLSGATLS
-1138 VSGLLE
+1138 ASVLLA

-1149 WGSYLPW
+1149 WGSYLSW

-1165 ALYGLRWLRRAPLAA
+1165 ALYAVRWLRREPLAA
-1180 DPVRRWSLA
+1180 DPVRRWSLVSA
-1189 AAAILG
+1189 AVLG
-1195 VGFAAAAGLRW
+1195 LGLAAAAGLRW

-1219 TAAMC
+1219 TAAVC
-1224 CAEVPAAAR
+1224 CVEAPARAR
-1233 RVGAELGLFA
+1233 RAGAELGLFA

-1256 PDAGS
+1256 LGAGS
-1261 DWPDTFWT
+1261 EWPDMFWA
-1269 LQWYVVLAGA
+1269 LQWYVVLAGV
-1279 LGALRLASGNGGA
+1279 LGALRLASGNHGA
-1292 GNRRTGRVLVSGGAG
+1292 GHRRAGRVLLSGGAG
-1307 LLTLSGLGIIFGGDA
+1307 LLTLTGLGIILGGDA

-1327 VLALMAVVLM
+1327 VLALMAVVLI

-1349 WGAAGVAVCIMWA
+1349 WGAAGVALCIMWA

-1368 ALLALIAAVL
+1368 ALLALIAAAL
-1378 IVLAVWRLNRSRPV
+1378 IVLAVWRLNRSKPV
-1392 AEEPAPHR
+1392 ADEPVPHR

>member
-53 WQDGEAAREPVAAT
+53 WQDGEAAREPAAAT
-67 IPLAPAAAPP
+67 IPLAPAGAPP
-77 PAVPAPLAAPPLAR
+77 VQVPLAAPPGR
-91 PGQPTPPVRAAG
+91 PTTPAPRSRPTPPARAAG
-103 AREYQPKASVPQ
+103 AREYQPTASVP
-115 AASAPPAAQEQPW
+115 PAAHEQPW
-128 PLPAQRPAPP
+128 ALPVQRPAPP
-138 LVAAPPAV
+138 RVAPAV

-151 ADRAARKEKRD
+151 AERAARKEKRD

-191 VLRFAGVVAITA
+191 ILRFAGVVAITA

-386 YGARV
+386 YGARI

-420 LQSVLLASGLT
+420 LQSVLLASGLA

-442 RRRADALGTFGLQL
+442 RLRADALGTFGLQL

-461 WGAATV
+461 WGAAT
-467 LYSAVDPGIAP
+467 LFYATVDPGTTP

-499 VGLGGMAEGAPVAA
+499 VGLEGMAEAAPVAA
-513 LLVAAAFGGRA
+513 LLVAAAFGGGA
-524 GPWSPAAFLLLVA
+524 GPWSPAVLLLLVV

-560 IAATLAVPAVAAA
+560 IAATLAVAAVAAA
-573 VTGGGSVPVLS
+573 ATGGGSVPVLS
-584 AFLLALVV
+584 AFLLALAV
-592 QQLATAALVRA
+592 QQLATAALIRA
-603 GMPSLAPD
+603 GVPSLAPD

-631 DDSPGNTL
+631 DDSPGNSL

-648 VASLGIGWAL
+648 LASLGIGWAL
-658 AREAPAGTPWR
+658 TWDAAAGTPWR

-679 MAAALAGL
+679 MAAALSGL
-687 AFTGVSLRSGNI
+687 AFTAVSLVSGNI
-699 SLALTVL
+699 SLALVVL

-713 RRGSLQQ
+713 RRGPRQQ

-743 LHETGPLLLGGVELT
+743 RQETGPLLLGGGELM

-780 RRAPDGVVADSAA
+780 RRAPDGVVADAAA

-807 SGLQSSG
+807 SGLQPDG
-814 GWQLTGAVV
+814 DWQLTGAVA

-840 PAGAFAPA
+840 RAAALAPA

-871 AAFSAVM
+871 AAYSAVM
-878 VVAAT
+878 VVAAA
-883 SRTAKGAYFASARV
+883 SRTAKGGYFASARV

-911 VSVTAVSVTFGVVL
+911 VSVTAVSVTFGLVL

-972 RWVILLHVALLLVS
+972 RWVILLHVALLLVC
-986 AAVASRVF
+986 AALASRVF

-1008 FGAVAL
+1008 FGTVAL
-1014 GPLMQFDGAPA
+1014 GPLAQFDGGPA
-1025 AGGLLDQPVLSR
+1025 AGGLLGRPVLSHTGGRGDAARAVAGRHRRRPAFPAERAGRRRTLALAGSVRCLRPGCSGAGSACRRLADRGVGPGAGGGLFCGVAPGTVAGALCSGRDGGLVRGHIVRWCIVRRHAAGGCVAGGRSGGLGQLSSVAGGLRPGSGGTVRRPLAAPRTAGRRSGPPLVAGGGSGPGGWTRCGRRAAVGR
-1037 NGVVVMLLV
+1037 NGV
-1046 LSLAATAAGLRFR
+1046 GRGG
-1059 RNARADVERWLWLA
+1059 ARGRYCRD
-1073 ASGAFVLT
+1073 
-1081 ALMLAPL
+1081 M
-1088 AADWLTGA
+1088 
-1096 SVLVLA
+1096 
-1102 AVCCAASHL
+1102 
-1111 ERWPALYVPA
+1111 
-1121 VAAALSGA
+1121 
-1129 TTLSGATLS
+1129 
-1138 VSGLLE
+1138 
-1144 AVPGA
+1144 
-1149 WGSYLPW
+1149 
-1156 LAGCAPAAA
+1156 
-1165 ALYGLRWLRRAPLAA
+1165 LRR
-1180 DPVRRWSLA
+1180 S
-1189 AAAILG
+1189 
-1195 VGFAAAAGLRW
+1195 AGGGPQGRCGTGTLRHNGG
-1206 DETAWAGAALVAA
+1206 GAARGAVHR
-1219 TAAMC
+1219 T
-1224 CAEVPAAAR
+1224 R
-1233 RVGAELGLFA
+1233 RG
-1243 TTAAVQRAVLFTG
+1243 
-1256 PDAGS
+1256 
-1261 DWPDTFWT
+1261 
-1269 LQWYVVLAGA
+1269 
-1279 LGALRLASGNGGA
+1279 LRLARYVLDPAVVCRPGRGA
-1292 GNRRTGRVLVSGGAG
+1292 GCPSSGIGERRGGPPQHRTG
-1307 LLTLSGLGIIFGGDA
+1307 
-1322 GQQLW
+1322 
-1327 VLALMAVVLM
+1327 AVVRQRRAADAVR
-1337 AGLAFG
+1337 AGHHL
-1343 ERLFVW
+1343 R
-1349 WGAAGVAVCIMWA
+1349 
-1362 MRQYTF
+1362 R
-1368 ALLALIAAVL
+1368 
-1378 IVLAVWRLNRSRPV
+1378 
-1392 AEEPAPHR
+1392 
-1400 EPADHS
+1400 

>member
-1 MSTAVHPLLVILLV
+1 MSTAVHPLLVLLLV
-15 AGALLLGL
+15 AAALLLGL
-23 RWGRARERRR
+23 RWGRSRERKR
-33 AADANSQAF
+33 AATTNSQAF
-42 AAGFRAGHLQG
+42 AAGYRAGHLQG
-53 WQDGEAAREPVAAT
+53 WRDGQAVPVPGAAT
-67 IPLAPAAAPP
+67 LLTEPAAAPP
-77 PAVPAPLAAPPLAR
+77 PVPPAR
-91 PGQPTPPVRAAG
+91 PAPPVRAG
-103 AREYQPKASVPQ
+103 QYQTGPTAWIAPQ
-115 AASAPPAAQEQPW
+115 GQPGPLPMQRSAPPPGT
-128 PLPAQRPAPP
+128 PGPAYPQ
-138 LVAAPPAV
+138 
-146 PRESA
+146 ESA

-162 RQNINITLYVAS
+162 RQNINTTLYVAS

-181 ALFIGTGLPA
+181 SLFIGTGLPA

-203 LFYAGGLILHARAP
+203 LFYAGGLILHTKAP

-222 AVAFA
+222 ALAFT

-235 VAGLAMYNFT
+235 VVGLAMYNFT

-269 RMDSRVLAYLSL
+269 RMDSKVLAYLSL
-281 TFVVSTAWS
+281 TFAVSTACS

-299 LWYFAALIAIA
+299 VWYFAALIAIA

-340 PAVAVAVTFVP
+340 PSVAVAVTFVP
-351 VLLGRGEYAFI
+351 MLVGRDEYAFT
-362 MFLCGTYFALMA
+362 MFLSGTYFALVA
-374 ALPQSRFRVGQY
+374 ALPQSRFRVAQY
-386 YGARV
+386 YGARF

-404 TDSLP
+404 SDSLP
-409 WMVLTALMLAA
+409 WMVLTALVLTA
-420 LQSVLLASGLT
+420 LQALLLASGLK
-431 VVPATLLGSAG
+431 VVPAALLGASG

-461 WGAATV
+461 WGAAT
-467 LYSAVDPGIAP
+467 LLFAAAGP
-478 TVDVPVWLPL
+478 TVEVPVWLPL

-499 VGLGGMAEGAPVAA
+499 LGLGRLAEWAPVTA
-513 LLVAAAFGGRA
+513 LLVAAVFGDRA
-524 GPWSPAAFLLLVA
+524 GVWNPAAFLLLVTL
-537 VFWALRSL
+537 FWAVRSR
-545 PPAEPLRRHFVLAAR
+545 PSAEPLRRHFVLAAR
-560 IAATLAVPAVAAA
+560 IALTLGVPAVVAA
-573 VTGGGSVPVLS
+573 VTGDDPVPVLS
-584 AFLLALVV
+584 AFLLALVG

-603 GMPSLAPD
+603 DVTSLAPD

-616 FSLAALPALAALAFV
+616 FSLTALPALAALAFT
-631 DDSPGNTL
+631 DDSPGRTL
-639 AGAAVVLQL
+639 AGAAVLLQL
-648 VASLGIGWAL
+648 LTSLGTGWAL
-658 AREAPAGTPWR
+658 AGEGAAGTRWR
-669 SGARELLPLG
+669 PGVRELLPLV
-679 MAAALAGL
+679 MAAALLSL
-687 AFTGVSLRSGNI
+687 AFTGLSLQAGNI

-706 YLVATAL
+706 YLLAAAL
-713 RRGSLQQ
+713 RRGALQQ
-720 RWGYWWMARGT
+720 RWSYGWMARGT

-743 LHETGPLLLGGVELT
+743 RQETGPLLLAGEELM
-758 GASLAVLVLGL
+758 GASLALLVLGL
-769 QLAFPLLAEAR
+769 QLAFPLLAEVR
-780 RRAPDGVVADSAA
+780 RRTPDGVVADAAA
-793 VLVLQAAALAVLTA
+793 VLLLQAAALAVLTV
-807 SGLQSSG
+807 SGLQDRSSG
-814 GWQLTGAVV
+814 GWQLTAAVV
-823 VMALSAA
+823 VISLSAA

-840 PAGAFAPA
+840 RAAVFAPA

-857 AGSALDAELVLGIF
+857 AGSALDVELVLGIF
-871 AAFSAVM
+871 AAFRSVM

-883 SRTAKGAYFASARV
+883 SRTAKGGYFASARV
-897 LTLALALVL
+897 LTLALALIL
-906 SYDAT
+906 SYDVT
-911 VSVTAVSVTFGVVL
+911 VSVTVVSVTFGLVL

-930 IRWLMRHRLL
+930 IRWLMRHRLV

-959 PLGYLAAAPDDGG
+959 PLGYLAAEPDDGG
-972 RWVILLHVALLLVS
+972 RWVVLLHVALLLVF

-1008 FGAVAL
+1008 FGTVAL
-1014 GPLMQFDGAPA
+1014 GPLVEFDGVPS
-1025 AGGLLDQPVLSR
+1025 AGGVLDQPVLSH

-1046 LSLAATAAGLRFR
+1046 LSLAATGAGLRFR
-1059 RNARADVERWLWLA
+1059 RNARADVERWLWLS

-1081 ALMLAPL
+1081 ALVLAPL
-1088 AADWLTGA
+1088 AADWLAGG

-1102 AVCCAASHL
+1102 AVCFAASHL

-1121 VAAALSGA
+1121 VAA
-1129 TTLSGATLS
+1129 TLSGATLS
-1138 VSGLLE
+1138 ASKLLE

-1156 LAGCAPAAA
+1156 LAGCATAAA
-1165 ALYGLRWLRRAPLAA
+1165 ALYAVRWLRRGALSS

-1189 AAAILG
+1189 AAAVLG
-1195 VGFAAAAGLRW
+1195 IGLAAAAGLRW
-1206 DETAWAGAALVAA
+1206 EETSWAGAALVAA
-1219 TAAMC
+1219 TAAMG

-1233 RVGAELGLFA
+1233 RAGAELGLLA

-1256 PDAGS
+1256 LDSGA
-1261 DWPDTFWT
+1261 DWPDAFWT
-1269 LQWYVVLAGA
+1269 LQWYVVLAGV
-1279 LGALRLASGNGGA
+1279 LGALRLMPGNRSA
-1292 GNRRTGRVLVSGGAG
+1292 GHRRTGRVLLSGGAG
-1307 LLTLSGLGIIFGGDA
+1307 LLTLSGLGIIAGGGA

-1327 VLALMAVVLM
+1327 VLALIAVLLM

-1378 IVLAVWRLNRSRPV
+1378 IALALWRLNRSKPV
-1392 AEEPAPHR
+1392 ADEPAPHR
-1400 EPADHS
+1400 EPADHR